1 MDLIF
6 LRGWELYFVHLDTS
20 HRLTETLPKRGGIKI
35 CSTELA
41 PSKTVKSV
49 KDLKEKKESKK
60 DLKGEIITPVTEYL
74 HGAR

>member
-49 KDLKEKKESKK
+49 KDLKEKKESK

>member
-20 HRLTETLPKRGGIKI
+20 HGLTETLPKRGGIKI

-49 KDLKEKKESKK
+49 KDLKEKKESK